1 MLRQLMMLRQLTML
15 RQQTMQKQLM
25 TLQMQIRKRLIK

>member
-1 MLRQLMMLRQLTML
+1 MLKQLMML